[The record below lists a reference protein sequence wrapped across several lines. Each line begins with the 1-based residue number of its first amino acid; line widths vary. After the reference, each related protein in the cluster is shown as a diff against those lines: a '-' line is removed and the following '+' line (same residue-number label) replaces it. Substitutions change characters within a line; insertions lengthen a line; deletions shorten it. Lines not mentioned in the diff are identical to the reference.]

1 MGLNYHSKHKNDS
14 ESFWTSYSDLFLGLS
29 SIFLLL
35 YVVASLRT
43 GTDGVRNSTENK
55 KLKVEIQDLKNQL
68 ATYEAVKENYM
79 KSQANKSEV
88 NEYNELM
95 DKLTLLQE
103 EAKNEHVTTICT

>member
-1 MGLNYHSKHKNDS
+1 MGLNYQSKHKNDS

-43 GTDGVRNSTENK
+43 GTDGIRHSTENK

-68 ATYEAVKENYM
+68 ATYDSVI
-79 KSQANKSEV
+79 
-88 NEYNELM
+88 
-95 DKLTLLQE
+95 KLKTKLKL
-103 EAKNEHVTTICT
+103 N